1 MLILDYSKTLP
12 CASLNASTPL
22 SRNPSYSS
30 VPLQSSSV
38 TCRNLHSHIMKYLNR
53 KVTLTTSK
61 YGFTQNEA
69 HLKMAENGNLHAEDD
84 QKPSKTIGS
93 QQASGGLPSE
103 DLDNRLKQ
111 ILAGSN

>member
-1 MLILDYSKTLP
+1 
-12 CASLNASTPL
+12 
-22 SRNPSYSS
+22 
-30 VPLQSSSV
+30 
-38 TCRNLHSHIMKYLNR
+38 MKYLNR